1 MAVTYYPIDEAA
13 ARRANTMNSYRTY
26 HDGSATARYRAAVD
40 QAAQIAEKQKKLVD
54 PMYHEKI
61 DRLLDAY
68 ARKLAENMNE
78 GYRIDARVPSILVAG
93 GSNFPTR
100 KKEKQNAARDK
111 NIEGWKEVQGLLDKI
126 RGVGTGGISAD
137 DPEAVRKLK
146 EKLDRLKQ
154 EQEGMKAV
162 NAYYRKHKTLDGCP
176 NLSWE
181 QIEKL
186 KASMSRSWRADP
198 KPYESYML
206 SNNNAVIRQT
216 AKRIEEL
223 TRMAATEFVGWE
235 FDGGRAEIN
244 RADNRLQLFFDGK
257 PDADVRAELKSYG
270 FRWAPSVNAW
280 QRQLNEYVFSVA
292 DKIAAIRPLSGELP
306 SEIQKSVGK
315 QVADEADLPSQNRP
329 SGWSFY
335 VIADLMTWST
345 NAENRSPL
353 EQFTSFDEAKA
364 RFDEL
369 RAEPYNSEPTPPNP
383 EGQPYA
389 RLTLGIESSDGISA
403 ADILQVRAGQN
414 YLVDDFTRMD
424 RLKNDP
430 EVMGILSRAAR
441 EIGFD
446 RVKGY
451 VRKESGYEPAPNV
464 EFIFWDN
471 PYFECETEGR
481 IAAIYHDLMC
491 EAKPEYAEKYADRE
505 KQITL
510 LTYELRY
517 WGVGR
522 IALELAKLKG
532 TENLAEPVRERL
544 SRVIRELTSYKEAVG
559 PLPGR
564 NKAKEPKGQER

>member
-13 ARRANTMNSYRTY
+13 AQRANTMNSYRTY

-126 RGVGTGGISAD
+126 RGAGKGGISAD
-137 DPEAVRKLK
+137 DPAAIHKLRV
-146 EKLDRLKQ
+146 KLTNLQ
-154 EQEGMKAV
+154 VEQERMKTV
-162 NAYYRKHKTLDGCP
+162 NAWYRKHKTLDGCP
-176 NLSWE
+176 ELSWE

-186 KASMSRSWRADP
+186 KAAMARSRRKDP
-198 KPYESYML
+198 KPYESYVL

-216 AKRIEEL
+216 ANRIKEL
-223 TRMAATEFVGWE
+223 TRVAETEFVGWE
-235 FDGGRAEIN
+235 FQGGGAEIN
-244 RADNRLQLFFDGK
+244 RAGNRLQLFFDEK
-257 PDADVRAELKSYG
+257 PDADIREELKSYG

-280 QRQLNEYVFSVA
+280 QRQLNEHVFSVA
-292 DKIAAIRPLSGELP
+292 DKIAAIRPLSGKLP
-306 SEIQKSVGK
+306 SELQKGAGEP
-315 QVADEADLPSQNRP
+315 VADETDLPLQNGP
-329 SGWSFY
+329 NGWSFY

-353 EQFTSFDEAKA
+353 EQFSSFEEAKA

-369 RAEPYNSEPTPPNP
+369 REEPYNSEPTPPNP
-383 EGQPYA
+383 EGKPYA
-389 RLTLGIESSDGISA
+389 RLTLGIESDDGISA

-414 YLVDDFTRMD
+414 YLVDDFTRME
-424 RLKNDP
+424 RLRGDP
-430 EVMGILSRAAR
+430 AALGILSRVAE

-451 VRKESGYEPAPNV
+451 VLTEDGFKPAPDM
-464 EFIFWDN
+464 EFIFWDD

-481 IAAIYHDLMC
+481 IAAIYHDLMR
-491 EAKPEYAEKYADRE
+491 EARPDYAEKHTDRE
-505 KQITL
+505 KEIAL
-510 LTYELRY
+510 LTHELRD
-517 WGVGR
+517 WGTGR

-532 TENLAEPVRERL
+532 MENLAEPVRERL
-544 SRVIRELTSYKEAVG
+544 SRVIRELTGYKEAVG

-564 NKAKEPKGQER
+564 NKAKPKGQER

>member
-13 ARRANTMNSYRTY
+13 ARYANDMNSYRTY
-26 HDGSATARYRAAVD
+26 HDGDATARYHAAVD
-40 QAAQIAEKQKKLVD
+40 QAAEIAEKQKKLVD

-61 DRLLDAY
+61 DRLLDTY
-68 ARKLAENMNE
+68 ARKLAENWNNR
-78 GYRIDARVPSILVAG
+78 YHIDSRVPSILVAG

-100 KKEKQNAARDK
+100 KKEKQNAARDT
-111 NIEGWKEVQGLLDKI
+111 NMREWQEIEGLLDKI
-126 RGVGTGGISAD
+126 RGTGKGGISAD

-146 EKLDRLKQ
+146 EKLERLKQ
-154 EQEGMKAV
+154 EQESMKAV

-176 NLSWE
+176 GLSWE

-198 KPYESYML
+198 KPYESYVL

-223 TRMAATEFVGWE
+223 TRVAATEFIGWE

-244 RADNRLQLFFDGK
+244 CADNRLQLFFDGK

-280 QRQLNEYVFSVA
+280 QRQLNEHVFSVA

-306 SEIQKSVGK
+306 SQLQAK
-315 QVADEADLPSQNRP
+315 QRQTDEMPVVSEQPASPSIW
-329 SGWSFY
+329 GLY
-335 VIADLMTWST
+335 IVADLMTWST

-353 EQFTSFDEAKA
+353 EQFSSFEEAKA

-369 RAEPYNSEPTPPNP
+369 REEPYNSEPTPPNP
-383 EGQPYA
+383 EGKPYA
-389 RLTLGIESSDGISA
+389 RLTLGIESDDGISA

-414 YLVDDFTRMD
+414 YLVDDFTRME
-424 RLKNDP
+424 RLRNDP
-430 EVMGILSRAAR
+430 EVMGILSRTAR

-451 VRKESGYEPAPNV
+451 VLTEDGFKPAPDM
-464 EFIFWDN
+464 EFIFWDD

-481 IAAIYHDLMC
+481 IAAIYHDLMR
-491 EAKPEYAEKYADRE
+491 EARPDYAEKHTDRE
-505 KQITL
+505 KEIAL
-510 LTYELRY
+510 LTHELRY
-517 WGVGR
+517 WGTGR

-532 TENLAEPVRERL
+532 MENLAEPVRERL
-544 SRVIRELTSYKEAVG
+544 SRVIRELTGYKEAVG

-564 NKAKEPKGQER
+564 NKAKPKGQER